1 MPRKLVNPV
10 LWISCNVEILRLD
23 SSAFVLAIKAPE
35 VPHSILQNHSVD
47 VTLNII
53 NVSNM
58 KKAYGTN
65 IVLKGVDFQAKE
77 GEVIVVIGKNG
88 AGKSTKILR

>member
-1 MPRKLVNPV
+1 
-10 LWISCNVEILRLD
+10 
-23 SSAFVLAIKAPE
+23 
-35 VPHSILQNHSVD
+35 
-47 VTLNII
+47 
-53 NVSNM
+53 M